1 MHNTLEGVRVLDFTQ
16 VLAGPYCTQQLALLG
31 AEVIKVENRVGGD
44 QARQTLPATDP
55 DLEEL
60 GASPLFLAVNTG
72 KRSLTLDLKHERAG
86 EVVRRLAAGSDV
98 LVENFKAGTMDRL
111 GFGYGAMSAINPKLI
126 YCAISGYGQTGPRAS
141 AAAYDAAIQAAS
153 GMMSVTGTPE
163 TGPVKTGHWTID
175 MTTATQAC
183 FAISASLFCR
193 ERTGQGDFLDLSML
207 DTAAGVMAPNLTMY
221 SVNGTVPNLS
231 GNRSQTGN
239 PVADVY
245 PASDGLV
252 MIAAATQNQFLS
264 LASLLGREELTADA
278 RFLTLSDRIANADEL
293 RVILSDAFS
302 RESAA
307 IWEDRLA
314 DAGIPAARVS
324 TIPQVWQE
332 NPQLTHRGVFQTV
345 PRQPGAG
352 EGDWPY
358 VDVAFHG
365 MRKVARTPHPAPL
378 LGEHT
383 EEILAEAGFS
393 PTEIGELRSQNVV

>member
-31 AEVIKVENRVGGD
+31 AEVIKVENRAGGD

-86 EVVRRLAAGSDV
+86 EVIRRLATSSDV

-221 SVNGTVPNLS
+221 SMNGTVPNLS

-245 PASDGLV
+245 PASDG
-252 MIAAATQNQFLS
+252 S
-264 LASLLGREELTADA
+264 
-278 RFLTLSDRIANADEL
+278 
-293 RVILSDAFS
+293 
-302 RESAA
+302 
-307 IWEDRLA
+307 
-314 DAGIPAARVS
+314 
-324 TIPQVWQE
+324 
-332 NPQLTHRGVFQTV
+332 
-345 PRQPGAG
+345 
-352 EGDWPY
+352 
-358 VDVAFHG
+358 
-365 MRKVARTPHPAPL
+365 
-378 LGEHT
+378 
-383 EEILAEAGFS
+383 
-393 PTEIGELRSQNVV
+393 